1 MKIVRIYGC
10 GGEGGQEKQGKRFTI
25 ITKPHK
31 NRKGYIIMEIMST
44 NVTNTTRYRGEIHRN
59 TTYFGG
65 GSTISL
71 HKISKEIRRK
81 VA

>member
-44 NVTNTTRYRGEIHRN
+44 NVTINTRYRGE
-59 TTYFGG
+59 F
-65 GSTISL
+65 
-71 HKISKEIRRK
+71 
-81 VA
+81 

>member
-1 MKIVRIYGC
+1 MAGKRLHKASGGKGVKIVRIYGC

-44 NVTNTTRYRGEIHRN
+44 NVTINTRYRGE
-59 TTYFGG
+59 F
-65 GSTISL
+65 
-71 HKISKEIRRK
+71 
-81 VA
+81 